1 MTMSARLER
10 KTQDE
15 FVYEGFGFPVLLLHV
30 PMVRVRGAWIPDVD
44 LNDLSKSLL
53 AALPEKPTR
62 LTGCEVRFIRHS
74 LSMTL
79 EDFAR
84 RFDVTHPAV
93 IKWERSGNQPTSMS
107 WALEK
112 DIRLEVAKLTSPKKP
127 SKFLETYRELARI
140 PAKRAER
147 VRIDLLQPA

>member
-1 MTMSARLER
+1 MSAQLER
-10 KTQDE
+10 KTQDR
-15 FVYEGFGFPVLLLHV
+15 FVYEGFGFPVVLAHV
-30 PMVRVRGAWIPDVD
+30 PMVRVRGAWTPDVD
-44 LNDLSKSLL
+44 LNELSKSLL

-62 LTGCEVRFIRHS
+62 LTGSEVRFIRHS

-79 EDFAR
+79 EDFAH

-93 IKWERSGNQPTSMS
+93 IKWERCSNQPTSMA

-112 DIRLEVAKLTSPKKP
+112 DIRLEVAKRTSPGKP
-127 SKFLETYRELARI
+127 SKFLETYQELAKI
-140 PAKRAER
+140 PARKAER